1 MFFGRSLSGASGAN
15 YAPAVQRG
23 LARQALATNAPGASS
38 NVRQRAGD
46 PGTQAKPG
54 GLPRG
59 MEPFNMER
67 LLMIAALRGLLR

>member
-1 MFFGRSLSGASGAN
+1 MLFGRALSSAP
-15 YAPAVQRG
+15 PAVQRG
-23 LARQALATNAPGASS
+23 TTRQALASSAPGASA
-38 NVRQRAGD
+38 RARSRPGD

-67 LLMIAALRGLLR
+67 LMMIAALRGLLR